1 VKILAVIFIFFCALT
16 FAALE
21 KYPLQEFT
29 TTTEI
34 NGIKVDVKSQ
44 ATVGFAMTGDS
55 ALVKIEAIADLR
67 DFQNKAGDIIRAAL
81 NEDEEC
87 SHKIAFPDVQLSPDN
102 CSEGN
107 CKSAKMRLYGDY
119 ENKKC
124 LFGHEKT
131 ILKQSF
137 DCDVLL
143 FPEIANNKF
152 QIRSEV
158 NDFNGSGVLGK
169 LMSIDAI
176 KGKIVS
182 SIESEMKAAD
192 ESLQSSMDVSFPEE
206 VKDLHPKFT
215 SVTFQEDGKHALLL
229 RIEAEIV
236 VPREQ
241 SDLILQQITATK
253 N

>member
-1 VKILAVIFIFFCALT
+1 MKGLSAIFVLLCA
-16 FAALE
+16 FAFAQE

-29 TTTEI
+29 TSTEI
-34 NGIKVDVKSQ
+34 NGIKVDVQSK
-44 ATVGFAMTGDS
+44 ATVAIAMVGDS
-55 ALVKIEAIADLR
+55 AQAKIEAIANLR

-87 SHKIAFPDVQLSPDN
+87 SHTISFPDVQLSPED
-102 CSEGN
+102 CADGN
-107 CKSAKMRLYGDY
+107 CKSAKMKLYGHY

-131 ILKQSF
+131 ILSQSF

-182 SIESEMKAAD
+182 SIESEMRAAD

-206 VKDLHPKFT
+206 VKDFHPKFT
-215 SVTFQEDGKHALLL
+215 SVTFQEDAKHSLLL
-229 RIEAEIV
+229 KIEAEISLSK
-236 VPREQ
+236 EQ
-241 SDLILQQITATK
+241 SNLMIQKISTSQR
-253 N
+253 